1 VSNERDELAKLLAV
15 TRYPHIGDAWDER
28 DDRSPAKYFSYKE
41 ADAVLAAGYV
51 KAEPAWA
58 ETLINDGT
66 YEYTV
71 SSDCDGSNV
80 NHWRRIPGLAYEG
93 QASPWAIYIPEETR

>member
-1 VSNERDELAKLLAV
+1 MSNERDELAALLKA
-15 TRYPHIGDAWDER
+15 ER
-28 DDRSPAKYFSYKE
+28 WKFARLDPKDVYSGGMFE
-41 ADAVLAAGYV
+41 QTNEEVADAILAAGYV

-80 NHWRRIPGLAYEG
+80 NHWRRIPGLTYEG
-93 QASPWAIYIPEETR
+93 QASPWTVYTPEETK

>member
-1 VSNERDELAKLLAV
+1 MSTERDELVQIIRENRIRWATDTEHRESQAAQAAA
-15 TRYPHIGDAWDER
+15 I
-28 DDRSPAKYFSYKE
+28 
-41 ADAVLAAGYV
+41 LAAGYV

-80 NHWRRIPGLAYEG
+80 NHWRRIPGLTYEG
-93 QASPWAIYIPEETR
+93 QASPWAIYTPGES